1 MATARVGRHGR
12 ITLPSAIRRAARL
25 EEGDH
30 VTVTVQGGAVVLKP
44 AMRTLLDLRGSVKV
58 TAPQD
63 FEAIRRSVLR
73 RHADEV
79 AESGT

>member
-30 VTVTVQGGAVVLKP
+30 VTITVQGGAVVLKP
-44 AMRTLLDLRGSVKV
+44 ATPTLLDLRGSVKV

-63 FEAIRRSVLR
+63 HEAIRRSVIR
-73 RHADEV
+73 RQADEV
-79 AESGT
+79 DARGT